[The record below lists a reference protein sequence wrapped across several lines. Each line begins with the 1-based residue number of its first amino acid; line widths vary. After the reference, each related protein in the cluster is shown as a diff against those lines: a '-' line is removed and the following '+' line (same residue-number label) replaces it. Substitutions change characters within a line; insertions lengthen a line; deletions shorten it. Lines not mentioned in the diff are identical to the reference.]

1 MIVQVPVYS
10 LSGEVIK
17 HMEISGD
24 VFSVP
29 FNQSVVHQAMV
40 RQRANARQGT
50 ASTKTRSE
58 VIGSGRKLFRQKG
71 SGNARPGTVKSP
83 LRRGGGVTFG
93 PKPRDYRKAM
103 PKKMR
108 RLAIRCLL
116 SAKAESGEL
125 KVVNELALSE
135 AKAREMVKILKALG
149 VDSSTLIATHQPEE
163 KVIKSARNLEK
174 VKTIPANLLN
184 VLDLLSYR
192 TLLMT
197 ESAVHQVEDLWGSSP
212 SRGEGDASL

>member
-1 MIVQVPVYS
+1 MVQFPVYS
-10 LSGEVIK
+10 LSGEVVK
-17 HMEISGD
+17 HIEISAD
-24 VFSVP
+24 VFNVP
-29 FNQSVVHQAMV
+29 FNQAVVHQAMV

-50 ASTKTRSE
+50 ASTKTRGE
-58 VIGSGRKLFRQKG
+58 VVGSMRKLFRQKG

-125 KVVNELALSE
+125 KIVNELALSE
-135 AKAREMVKILKALG
+135 AKTKEMVGILRALG
-149 VDSSTLIATHQPEE
+149 VGPSTLVATHQPEE
-163 KVIKSARNLEK
+163 KVIKSARNLAK

-184 VLDLLSYR
+184 VLDLLTYR

-197 ESAVHQVEDLWGSSP
+197 EAAVHQVEDLWGGSP
-212 SRGEGDASL
+212 SRGGGDAAL